1 MYFWK
6 FKTPK
11 HGYKLLHKKN
21 PAGIF
26 RFSYVTACW
35 HVFMHQLWSKKRKWR
50 LKTESYNSF
59 LIRVLFVQLQQF
71 NPYQISYY
79 HEMKKEKDSK
89 SLYAMSMA
97 KTLSLHI
104 MLVEMRKNMQ
114 SHKITSFLSHLLM
127 DRWTSKTHY

>member
-1 MYFWK
+1 M
-6 FKTPK
+6 
-11 HGYKLLHKKN
+11 
-21 PAGIF
+21 GISCYI
-26 RFSYVTACW
+26 RKILRGFSD
-35 HVFMHQLWSKKRKWR
+35 FPMLQLVGMFLCINYDPKKRKWR
-50 LKTESYNSF
+50 LKTESLNSF